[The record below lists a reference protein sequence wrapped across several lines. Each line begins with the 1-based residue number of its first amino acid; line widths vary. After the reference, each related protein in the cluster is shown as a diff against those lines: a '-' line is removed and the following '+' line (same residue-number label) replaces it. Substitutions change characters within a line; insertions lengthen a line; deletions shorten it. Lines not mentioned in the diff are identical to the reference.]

1 MRPAGRQFDM
11 PVIDEYKTS
20 QSIHRIS
27 LFINHFPFNTTINYL
42 FIFIFLL
49 QFLFIFPEI
58 VQYNFPV
65 QSCIRFPFLS
75 ITFLSIRV
83 DKYFFII
90 FVSSEFNVCTCSPSE
105 HFLHRGSCP
114 V

>member
-1 MRPAGRQFDM
+1 MNIKLLNQYIGFPCL
-11 PVIDEYKTS
+11 
-20 QSIHRIS
+20 SITFLLTQLSTIS
-27 LFINHFPFNTTINYL
+27 LSSSSSFNSSL
-42 FIFIFLL
+42 SS
-49 QFLFIFPEI
+49 QI